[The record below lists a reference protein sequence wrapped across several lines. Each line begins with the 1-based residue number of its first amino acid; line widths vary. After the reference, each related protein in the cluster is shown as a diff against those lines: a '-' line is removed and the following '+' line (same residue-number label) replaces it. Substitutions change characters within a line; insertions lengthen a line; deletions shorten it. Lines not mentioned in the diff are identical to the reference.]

1 MIERFLSYLRYERNR
16 SELTVQRYEKSLLA
30 FQAYFQKQ
38 DGDITWATV
47 DADLVRGWMET
58 LMDDGYKATSVNA
71 DLSALRSFYKFAL
84 TRKLVDCDPVH
95 SVQGPKKQKPLPQFV
110 KEKEMDELLDVEQW
124 GDDYINV
131 RARTII
137 LLLYETGLRRSELV
151 GLDDKD
157 VDFESHLLKVTGKR
171 NKQRLVPF
179 GEELKDA
186 LQSYIEVRNDT
197 MVRNTSALF
206 LNGRGERI
214 TAMEVYRV
222 VREQLKRVTSMK
234 KRSPHVLRH
243 SFATALLNHHAGLES
258 VRQLL
263 GHESVATTEIY
274 THTTFDQLRRVYK
287 DAHPRGCE

>member
-110 KEKEMDELLDVEQW
+110 KEKEQVFLH
-124 GDDYINV
+124 
-131 RARTII
+131 
-137 LLLYETGLRRSELV
+137 
-151 GLDDKD
+151 
-157 VDFESHLLKVTGKR
+157 HLHHH
-171 NKQRLVPF
+171 Q
-179 GEELKDA
+179 
-186 LQSYIEVRNDT
+186 LQ
-197 MVRNTSALF
+197 F
-206 LNGRGERI
+206 LI
-214 TAMEVYRV
+214 KLIY
-222 VREQLKRVTSMK
+222 K
-234 KRSPHVLRH
+234 K
-243 SFATALLNHHAGLES
+243 
-258 VRQLL
+258 
-263 GHESVATTEIY
+263 I
-274 THTTFDQLRRVYK
+274 
-287 DAHPRGCE
+287 

>member
-84 TRKLVDCDPVH
+84 TRKLVGCDPVH

-287 DAHPRGCE
+287 DAHPRGGE

>member
-110 KEKEMDELLDVEQW
+110 KEKEMDKLLDVEQW

-287 DAHPRGCE
+287 DAHPRGGE